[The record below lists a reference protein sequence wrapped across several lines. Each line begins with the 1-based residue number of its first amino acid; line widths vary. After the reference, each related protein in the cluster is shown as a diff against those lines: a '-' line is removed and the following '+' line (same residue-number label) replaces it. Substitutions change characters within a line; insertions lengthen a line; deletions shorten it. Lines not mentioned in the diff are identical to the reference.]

1 VLVGIFVPP
10 YIVWL
15 EFKSKEELQLM
26 PQTMEEHLDELDS
39 QYSDNENISVSSVFD
54 EDPVSRLIGNHYVLQ
69 TLLFSP
75 RNNTTLTPRDSFI

>member
-1 VLVGIFVPP
+1 MPP

-54 EDPVSRLIGNHYVLQ
+54 EDPVSRLIGYHYVLQ

>member
-1 VLVGIFVPP
+1 MLVGIFVPP

-75 RNNTTLTPRDSFI
+75 KNNTTLTPRDSFI

>member
-1 VLVGIFVPP
+1 MLVGIFVPP

-54 EDPVSRLIGNHYVLQ
+54 EDPVSRLIGNHSVLQ

>member
-1 VLVGIFVPP
+1 MLVGIFVPP

-75 RNNTTLTPRDSFI
+75 RNNTTLTPRNSFI